1 MVDAVKIE
9 MTEEDVQSKTD
20 SEKLSALVKIAFANH
35 EQLAKQGR
43 ILFGNG
49 RPKDGLCFKV
59 ETQGTRLNWLI
70 GILSALGIAGI
81 TTILT
86 CLFKKV

>member
-1 MVDAVKIE
+1 MVESVKIE
-9 MTEEDVQSKTD
+9 MTEEDVQKKTD
-20 SEKLSALVKIAFANH
+20 SEKLSDLVKIAFANH

-70 GILSALGIAGI
+70 AILSAVGIAGMGTII
-81 TTILT
+81 T
-86 CLFKKV
+86 CMVK